1 LGHKAYDGQR
11 EAIASADPASQ
22 NHTHGKGHR
31 HPPLTAHPE
40 AANRYK
46 SSVRS
51 KVEHPIGTIKRVFGF
66 RRVRDGGI
74 ANNANRLFLASA
86 LADLF
91 NVGGRLLMDGA
102 QGVHW
107 KHNARQR
114 AGDSC

>member
-1 LGHKAYDGQR
+1 VGHKAYGGQR

-51 KVEHPIGTIKRVFGF
+51 KVEHLIGTIKRVFGF
-66 RRVRDGGI
+66 RKVRYRGI
-74 ANNANRLFLASA
+74 AKNATRLFVASA
-86 LADLF
+86 LANLF
-91 NVGGRLLMDGA
+91 MVRRRLPAAVG
-102 QGVHW
+102 
-107 KHNARQR
+107 
-114 AGDSC
+114 